1 MNPAVAVELT
11 PASAV
16 DYLANRK
23 LHARRIIEL
32 AGGVSNTVLL
42 VESEA
47 GPFVL
52 KQSLPQLRV
61 EQQWLSDRSRIW
73 REAAALELVG
83 PHLPQ
88 GAVPKVLFRDDDNYL
103 FAMTPAPAGSET
115 WKSAL
120 LRGQCDSATA
130 TQIGTITAALMRS
143 GWQNPAMEAAFGD
156 ITVFDQLRLDPY
168 YRTTGSRHPT
178 LAGFFTALSD
188 TYKSRACTLVH
199 GDWSPKNFLVGP
211 GSTMAIDFEAIHF
224 GDPAFDAGFLL
235 NHLLLKSFHLPGR
248 GAALAE
254 LAEAFWRALTA
265 GMPPVPSFE
274 TRTIEHLGALLLA
287 RMDGKSPV
295 EYIRDPDL
303 KQRVRDFAYRLILT
317 PPKTIRG
324 VFDRC
329 A

>member
-1 MNPAVAVELT
+1 
-11 PASAV
+11 
-16 DYLANRK
+16 
-23 LHARRIIEL
+23 
-32 AGGVSNTVLL
+32 VLL

-73 REAAALELVG
+73 REAAALELVA
-83 PHLPQ
+83 PHLPE

-103 FAMTPAPAGSET
+103 FAMTAAPSGSET

-120 LRGQCDSATA
+120 LRGHCDTATA
-130 TQIGTITAALMRS
+130 AQIGTITAALMRS

-168 YRTTGSRHPT
+168 YRTAASRHPR
-178 LAGFFTALSD
+178 LAEFFTSLCD
-188 TYKSRACTLVH
+188 TYRSRSCTLVH

-211 GSTMAIDFEAIHF
+211 GATMAIDFEAIHF
-224 GDPAFDAGFLL
+224 GDPAFDAAFLL
-235 NHLLLKSFHLPGR
+235 NHLLLKSFYLAGR
-248 GAALAE
+248 AAALAE
-254 LAEAFWRALTA
+254 LAEAFWSALSA
-265 GMPPVPSFE
+265 GVPPIPDFE
-274 TRTIEHLGALLLA
+274 ARTLEHLGALLLA

-303 KQRVRDFAYRLILT
+303 KHRIRDFAYRLILT
-317 PPKTIRG
+317 PPKTIG
-324 VFDRC
+324 EVFDRC